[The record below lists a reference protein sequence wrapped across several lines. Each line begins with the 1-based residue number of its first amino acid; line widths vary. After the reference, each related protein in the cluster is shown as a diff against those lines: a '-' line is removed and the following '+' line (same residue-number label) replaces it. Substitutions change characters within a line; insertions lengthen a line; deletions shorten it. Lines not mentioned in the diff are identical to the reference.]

1 MMPRTVMT
9 RFRYGVGFR
18 TISTA
23 ETSSAEATATASML
37 DASVRRSRLT
47 VLAK

>member
-1 MMPRTVMT
+1 MT
-9 RFRYGVGFR
+9 RFRYRVGLR

-23 ETSSAEATATASML
+23 ETSSADAGATAGML